1 MLNYPSE
8 TSLILVAV
16 IPNIFDMDIAKLLG
30 WYRIPLRSAPKVID
44 VDYLAFYQTNAFG
57 LDHRWRIETFAEVR
71 GHELVSRAEL
81 FKDQLNHPR
90 ANEEYF
96 KIQIGPLER
105 LHSPIMAGKWR
116 RITFFYTIG
125 ELFNQASSIPD
136 LVVRSDE
143 RQILWRSLRERAIEG
158 GKYKEEE
165 LPFDS
170 DQLPE
175 EMLLWLSSL
184 GYLSDE
190 IKS

>member
-1 MLNYPSE
+1 MINYPTD

-16 IPNIFDMDIAKLLG
+16 IPNVFDMDIAKLLG
-30 WYRIPLRSAPKVID
+30 WYRIPLRSAPKVVD

-57 LDHRWRIETFAEVR
+57 TDHRWRIEAFAEVK

-81 FKDQLNHPR
+81 FKDQIDHPR

-96 KIQIGPLER
+96 KIQIGSVQA
-105 LHSPIMAGKWR
+105 LHNPIMAGKWR

-125 ELFNQASSIPD
+125 EMFNRARTIQD
-136 LVVRSDE
+136 LVVFSEE
-143 RQILWRSLRERAIEG
+143 RQILWRSLRERAIQG

-165 LPFDS
+165 LPVES
-170 DQLPE
+170 DQLSE

-184 GYLSDE
+184 GFFNEDF
-190 IKS
+190 

>member
-1 MLNYPSE
+1 MMNYPSD

-16 IPNIFDMDIAKLLG
+16 IPNIYDMDIAKLLG
-30 WYRIPLRSAPKVID
+30 WYRIPLRSAPKVVD

-57 LDHRWRIETFAEVR
+57 FDHRWRIEAFAEVK

-81 FKDQLNHPR
+81 FKDQANHPR

-96 KIQIGPLER
+96 KIQIGPVER
-105 LHSPIMAGKWR
+105 LDKPIMAGKWR
-116 RITFFYTIG
+116 RITFFYTTG
-125 ELFNQASSIPD
+125 ELFNRARSIQD

-143 RQILWRSLRERAIEG
+143 RQILWRSLRERAILG

-165 LPFDS
+165 LPFES

-175 EMLLWLSSL
+175 EMLLWISSL
-184 GYLSDE
+184 GYLNDE
-190 IKS
+190 I